1 MGNEVYSGALAVGLG
16 VLVGIALFVPFVA
29 LSYRRRGGL
38 PAPWNALQL
47 LFAGTAIVLLFTTR
61 AGRGLPG
68 VLSGRQLADAREPV
82 PHPSRVRAG
91 STGSTGPA

>member
-1 MGNEVYSGALAVGLG
+1 MGNEVYSGALAMGLG

-29 LSYRRRGGL
+29 LSYSRRGGL

-61 AGRGLPG
+61 AGR